1 MKIKSTTIGRYWK
14 FKQSAKK
21 SAKFTMNGVKYSQAE
36 FEALIGHKPA
46 EKPAEPI
53 NTTVEH
59 SYADMETQEHTGDSE
74 ES

>member
-1 MKIKSTTIGRYWK
+1 MKIKKKTIDRYWAWK
-14 FKQSAKK
+14 AHAKK
-21 SAKFTMNGVKYSQAE
+21 SAKFTSNGVAHSQAE

-59 SYADMETQEHTGDSE
+59 SYGDMETQEHTGDSE